1 MHNILILSS
10 GSQSLC
16 KRFSLDT
23 GAVESQWASMSAY
36 FTFESQ
42 TVDGIVDFAR
52 LLIDLEQDRV
62 RFIVRGQLAEDVDID
77 KPMRRRLWLKDRSEP
92 NELPFRDVPA
102 SWVMIDVDKLAF
114 PKGMSVSKGVR
125 PLYKKV

>member
-1 MHNILILSS
+1 MHNISILRS

-16 KRFSLDT
+16 KRFLLEE
-23 GAVESQWASMSAY
+23 GVVKSQGASMPAY

-52 LLIDLEQDRV
+52 LLTDLEQDRG

-77 KPMRRRLWLKDRSEP
+77 RPMRRRLWLKDRSE
-92 NELPFRDVPA
+92 R
-102 SWVMIDVDKLAF
+102 
-114 PKGMSVSKGVR
+114 GQKGVR
-125 PLYKKV
+125 PLKKARGT